1 MRGSAVD
8 CAGAIGNT
16 KTSAAVTVAAPG
28 EQSAAGR
35 HGTRISMG

>member
-16 KTSAAVTVAAPG
+16 KTSAAVTVAAPV
-28 EQSAAGR
+28 SSPPRADPR
-35 HGTRISMG
+35 TRISMG